1 MTPAI
6 DKAPFSELPASLVDE
21 VLNRTEQISRELLE
35 SFETLRQNKTE
46 LRKQLKDSGLL
57 QRDTNLPWVH
67 IPTSCGI
74 DGSYA
79 VERLLA
85 IDLVATG
92 ALAVEGLTPP
102 SETRYWPEPNHL
114 IYVDTEAHDAD
125 TGSILRGIMIGME
138 LELASHAPHDL
149 VFLDGSLTTPTIFFN
164 QALNKAST
172 ASHLKVA
179 NYLNEKIPSF
189 LEAYVTILEA
199 RRSDRYWLGVP
210 KYTTRRE
217 IGRKLNWP
225 EVYDDRG
232 LLSTILEPGEYTQ
245 PLPLQEPEEPWHI
258 QTAAVQPHIRE
269 TVAALA
275 DKATGLLKSVRVIY
289 YRPNLWLPALRLE
302 ISQSIAHT
310 PARLGAVLMGIRHQC
325 GPAAI
330 MEPYPLYMAD
340 RMVKHLAQ
348 SVPTFRHIASQ
359 YLAETYQG
367 NVDDIFSSLHGYRT
381 ESGR

>member
-1 MTPAI
+1 MIPTI
-6 DKAPFSELPASLVDE
+6 DKAPFSELPASLVEE
-21 VLNRTEQISRELLE
+21 VLDRTGQISRELLE
-35 SFETLRQNKTE
+35 SFETLRQSKTE
-46 LRKQLKDSGLL
+46 LRKQLSDSGLL
-57 QRDTNLPWVH
+57 QRDSSLPWVQ

-85 IDLVATG
+85 MDLVATG
-92 ALAVEGLTPP
+92 AVAVEGLTPP
-102 SETRYWPEPNHL
+102 SETRHWPEPKHL

-125 TGSILRGIMIGME
+125 TSSILRGIMMGME
-138 LELASHAPHDL
+138 LQLARHSPHDL

-164 QALNKAST
+164 QALNKVST
-172 ASHLKVA
+172 APHLKIA
-179 NYLNEKIPSF
+179 HYLREKIPTF
-189 LEAYVTILEA
+189 LEAYITILEA

-232 LLSTILEPGEYTQ
+232 LLSTVLEPGEYTQ
-245 PLPLQEPEEPWHI
+245 PLSLQAPDEPWHI
-258 QTAAVQPHIRE
+258 QTVAVQSDTRKA
-269 TVAALA
+269 VAALA
-275 DKATGLLKSVRVIY
+275 DKATSLLENVRVIY

-302 ISQSIAHT
+302 VSHSIAHT
-310 PARLGAVLMGIRHQC
+310 PARLGAVLMGIKHQC

-340 RMVKHLAQ
+340 RMVKHLAR
-348 SVPTFRHIASQ
+348 SVPAFRHIASQ
-359 YLAETYQG
+359 HLAETYQG
-367 NVDDIFSSLHGYRT
+367 NVDDIFTSLHGYRT